1 MRSIT
6 KMLFTFVLLCVA
18 GVTHVYAD
26 DEVELTADMFYIWD
40 GYGADATYTSVATV
54 DFNIGNDAELGSG
67 SMVCGTSTV
76 DYLTYADLTG
86 STKLIISGTPGM
98 QFRVLMNRQESNS
111 GPLVEKNPT
120 IGEDGIAELDLTDLS
135 YVHINAIKTGWG
147 SSAGK
152 VSSIKF
158 VKPSDPLAVPKE
170 ALKNAINV
178 AKLYNGLAYTEA
190 TFTNLSN
197 AITDGNRA
205 LAAEGATQEMLTDA
219 TTAINN
225 AITALA
231 FKENFISLQDVPF
244 GAWNGWGADAE
255 MTQAGTPTW
264 VLFTATGQSYG
275 DPSVN
280 SYADVSAYDKLY
292 IVTVSGTPRILLN
305 RTADGGQWNENE
317 EESNLIDNTKG
328 GWSAKY
334 FSQEEKVF
342 IVDLKQLVA
351 DKGFAHLTAIKSFDN
366 NVISGLYL
374 YKAAEETPSEGTIIA
389 WEADKQGYDNATEI
403 GTVNLDESIQ
413 AVFDKNTNNNAPK
426 YYTTGTAVRCYG
438 GNTITIS
445 GDKVAISLVQ
455 FSFGDNDGSNEIT
468 ADKGTYKDGLWTIDE
483 NTNIVKF
490 TIGGTT
496 GNRRIVAI
504 KVVYTVDENAQEIV
518 EVHIANTAETA
529 YDVAEAV
536 ELIEAGEALGETVF
550 VKGMIS
556 KIEKVNID
564 AEDASKNYI
573 TYWISADGTENGQQ
587 FECYKGLSK
596 EGLAYED
603 IEVGAEVIVSGTMKK
618 YTPKQGDPIYEF
630 NAGNTIVSYN
640 APVAPQPFEPVDY
653 TNAIINAEFN
663 PSADPIGWTEN
674 VSASFKDF
682 GMGSIGS
689 YKVRDEFAPATI
701 DETHI
706 ESDYCAALECR
717 WASSFASYQQTVT
730 LKAGDYKLTYD
741 VENVNAGTT
750 SANYNN
756 LFTVTV
762 GEEIFTDNSTEWMNG
777 KSSWTTHSI
786 VFSLAQDAAVTIR
799 LGYGTGE
806 NNFHLSNTPALF
818 VSHLNLATCNL
829 LSETKEAAIAA
840 IEALAP
846 IGDGLFTYTQ
856 TDIDAAKNAVLAA
869 KTIDELNAVE
879 MPAPKAPDATKA
891 YAITNA
897 TAEGNLCIAT
907 EKVTVA
913 KDAAIY
919 FTAVEGGFI
928 LSNDEGEY
936 VFKTTDNNWTLSTTT
951 NIEEAYIVTVVPVEG
966 GYTIKGAKG
975 LFGLD
980 TVTEGSTVYANK
992 SQNNNGLWT
1001 IAEWVAPV
1009 EPTEDYTAYIVNAD
1023 LTGTEPAGFDAT
1035 GTKGIDGSGIVKAG
1049 NNAVYD
1055 FKQTIT
1061 GLPAG
1066 KYVVSVQA
1074 AYRYGADEQTEAEA
1088 YFNDNIETK
1097 FAKLYA
1103 TVGTKTVDVLVKN
1116 RYDGASDT
1124 DWANGEGSV
1133 MVMGKPVPNSSAAVK
1148 AWFDA
1153 KQYTN
1158 EVTFNLVEAG
1168 DVTIGIVKTAQP
1180 EAGDYTVIGP
1190 WTLTRIGDADEE
1202 EPEPQPQPG
1211 LIADGKYY
1219 FFNVAT
1225 EQYLAA
1231 GADWGTHAVVNSDGV
1246 EYTVALADGKYTI
1259 DSQISNGGDN
1269 HYLNGEWN
1277 DGAAMGWTIA
1287 EVREGVYTLSNGEKF
1302 LTAQDN
1308 GVVTLQDDATA
1319 ITAMWTLVTPEA
1331 RLSELANATADA
1343 PVNATFLI
1351 TDANFGRNDLRQSA
1365 WTIDAANKNL
1375 SGGNNTNNCAESFH
1389 SVFTLSQT
1397 LANAPKGVYALTAQ
1411 GFYRQDGSDDENLP
1425 VFFANDET
1433 AKFPLKTG
1441 SENSMSDASN
1451 SFTNGAYTIDP
1462 IYVEINDGETLTIG
1476 AKLEGN
1482 TNLWC
1487 IWDNFQ
1493 LTYYGTEA
1501 NIEELRYAGLI
1512 AQLAEL
1518 KNEATTFI
1526 DGGEV
1531 SAHTTIAL
1539 QAAVRG
1545 ADTVESSEE
1554 SYNAAISA
1562 LKEAIAQ
1569 AKKDVV
1575 NKAAIDAMY
1584 ALIESTNVYT
1594 AEALETYKRAA
1605 DDYKAAFEEGTL
1617 TVTVDN
1623 PAALHG
1629 WRTNNDYDDLLLSAW
1644 TIDGV
1649 QASDFTTDLYI
1660 NNWSVEGENDGSEF
1674 FVPFFE
1680 YWTGDGNSLAERTLA
1695 ANMTN
1700 LPAGNYTISAW
1711 VRVRAKNGY
1720 TAPAYGITLS
1730 GNDGEAVDV
1739 AAGNQIGTSQFYIN
1753 EYTANCVVGA
1763 DGKLTIQFNIA
1774 ADNNISWLSF
1784 KNVKFEK
1791 VSEVGVNGIAIDA
1804 SNDAIYDLTGRRVK
1818 TPVKGSLYIINGKKQ
1833 LVK

>member
-1 MRSIT
+1 MLLALFAIVSVNVWANEVTDVLNQSVTKIT
-6 KMLFTFVLLCVA
+6 TTNYAEFINLTA
-18 GVTHVYAD
+18 TSDAVYAGNIAGANASIQ
-26 DEVELTADMFYIWD
+26 LRSKNNSGIITTTSGGTAKKIVVTWNENTDPARVLDI
-40 GYGADATYTSVATV
+40 YGSETAYSVAADLYNADTQGTKIGSLAIADATDGVSTLEIEDEYAY
-54 DFNIGNDAELGSG
+54 IG
-67 SMVCGTSTV
+67 
-76 DYLTYADLTG
+76 
-86 STKLIISGTPGM
+86 I
-98 QFRVLMNRQESNS
+98 RSNS
-111 GPLVEKNPT
+111 GAMYLTSIAITWETGAAAPSVAKPVITPNGGYFIDTQEVTFSCETQGAEIYYTIDGSEPANGNEPSTSATKYERTLLVTENNTVVRAVAFK
-120 IGEDGIAELDLTDLS
+120 DGAKS
-135 YVHINAIKTGWG
+135 
-147 SSAGK
+147 
-152 VSSIKF
+152 
-158 VKPSDPLAVPKE
+158 KE
-170 ALKNAINV
+170 A
-178 AKLYNGLAYTEA
+178 TA
-190 TFTNLSN
+190 TFTQIQSYSKLAAMSGLATNTPFVFTGPLMVTAKPTDKYVYVYDGTSFGLIYDGTGTKTAAAEKGKYITAGWTGTVSIYNKLFELVPDQAITVNADPAQPFNYLEEPISEANIHKVITLKNVTSFSANGKNLSIIIDN
-197 AITDGNRA
+197 EKDIQEACGAKGYNQFGIEIPEAEEGKTYEIIGAIGRYNDNLQFWPITIQEPGEPQPEPVIGFYVAGSMNNWSVNENYKMTMNEKLVEQGIKEFSLTTTLKAGNEFKVVSSNDGSKITSWFPGDGKGNYTIDADGEYTIYCRPNFDGDDSWYEKCLKVEAVKEPAPEPALLKNGDFSKAAIIDNHICTYSKDMENNGTTFCNMQDVADWTIVNNGDARA
-205 LAAEGATQEMLTDA
+205 AGVMAYGSETWIGGTGYAVPAVNPAGKAEGQ
-219 TTAINN
+219 
-225 AITALA
+225 ALGIVA
-231 FKENFISLQDVPF
+231 V
-244 GAWNGWGADAE
+244 WGADAQY
-255 MTQAGTPTW
+255 TQAY
-264 VLFTATGQSYG
+264 LFEPGY
-275 DPSVN
+275 
-280 SYADVSAYDKLY
+280 YLVSA
-292 IVTVSGTPRILLN
+292 RI
-305 RTADGGQWNENE
+305 
-317 EESNLIDNTKG
+317 
-328 GWSAKY
+328 
-334 FSQEEKVF
+334 
-342 IVDLKQLVA
+342 
-351 DKGFAHLTAIKSFDN
+351 N
-366 NVISGLYL
+366 NV
-374 YKAAEETPSEGTIIA
+374 
-389 WEADKQGYDNATEI
+389 
-403 GTVNLDESIQ
+403 
-413 AVFDKNTNNNAPK
+413 
-426 YYTTGTAVRCYG
+426 
-438 GNTITIS
+438 
-445 GDKVAISLVQ
+445 
-455 FSFGDNDGSNEIT
+455 
-468 ADKGTYKDGLWTIDE
+468 
-483 NTNIVKF
+483 
-490 TIGGTT
+490 GGTT
-496 GNRRIVAI
+496 ATAANLFGATIGETSYYADNKTYEVGVWTRENVTFQVEAAADGVISLGYKATNAGNASQQHLFYDGVFMKVFETAEARNAYIKELADADAADAAANNLIVAR
-504 KVVYTVDENAQEIV
+504 KNALAALETLSVGEGLFQYSQEAINAAK
-518 EVHIANTAETA
+518 IAIQAAETA
-529 YDVAEAV
+529 
-536 ELIEAGEALGETVF
+536 
-550 VKGMIS
+550 
-556 KIEKVNID
+556 D
-564 AEDASKNYI
+564 AIKA
-573 TYWISADGTENGQQ
+573 A
-587 FECYKGLSK
+587 
-596 EGLAYED
+596 
-603 IEVGAEVIVSGTMKK
+603 M
-618 YTPKQGDPIYEF
+618 
-630 NAGNTIVSYN
+630 
-640 APVAPQPFEPVDY
+640 PQP
-653 TNAIINAEFN
+653 T
-663 PSADPIGWTEN
+663 
-674 VSASFKDF
+674 
-682 GMGSIGS
+682 
-689 YKVRDEFAPATI
+689 
-701 DETHI
+701 
-706 ESDYCAALECR
+706 
-717 WASSFASYQQTVT
+717 
-730 LKAGDYKLTYD
+730 
-741 VENVNAGTT
+741 
-750 SANYNN
+750 
-756 LFTVTV
+756 
-762 GEEIFTDNSTEWMNG
+762 
-777 KSSWTTHSI
+777 
-786 VFSLAQDAAVTIR
+786 
-799 LGYGTGE
+799 
-806 NNFHLSNTPALF
+806 
-818 VSHLNLATCNL
+818 
-829 LSETKEAAIAA
+829 
-840 IEALAP
+840 
-846 IGDGLFTYTQ
+846 
-856 TDIDAAKNAVLAA
+856 
-869 KTIDELNAVE
+869 
-879 MPAPKAPDATKA
+879 APDASKA

-897 TAEGNLCIAT
+897 TAEGNLSIAT

-919 FTAVEGGFI
+919 FTAVEGGFV

-936 VFKTTDNNWTLSTTT
+936 VFKTTGNTWTLSTTT
-951 NIEEAYIVTVVPVEG
+951 NIEEAYVVTVVPVEG
-966 GYTIKGAKG
+966 GFTIKGANG

-980 TVTEGSTVYANK
+980 NTAEGSTVYANK

-1009 EPTEDYTAYIVNAD
+1009 EPAEDYTAFIVNAD
-1023 LTGTEPAGFDAT
+1023 LKSTEPAGFDAT
-1035 GTKGIDGSGIVKAG
+1035 GTKGIDGSGIVKCA

-1066 KYVVSVQA
+1066 KYTVSVQA
-1074 AYRYGADEQTEAEA
+1074 AYRYGADEQAEADA
-1088 YFNDNIETK
+1088 YFNDAIETK

-1133 MVMGKPVPNSSAAVK
+1133 MVMGKPVPNSSAAVQ

-1231 GADWGTHAVVNSDGV
+1231 GADWGTHAVVNADGV

-1259 DSQISNGGDN
+1259 DSQISNGGNN

-1319 ITAMWTLVTPEA
+1319 MTAMWTLVTPEA

-1451 SFTNGAYTIDP
+1451 SFTDGAYTIDP
-1462 IYVEINDGETLTIG
+1462 IYVKISDGETLTIG

-1493 LTYYGTEA
+1493 LTYFGAEA
-1501 NIEELRYAGLI
+1501 NIDDLRFAGLI

-1518 KNEATTFI
+1518 KDEATRFI
-1526 DGGEV
+1526 NLEEV
-1531 SAHTTIAL
+1531 SASTLSAL
-1539 QAAVRG
+1539 QTAVRG
-1545 ADTVESSEE
+1545 ADTVESNEE
-1554 SYNAAISA
+1554 AYNTAIAA
-1562 LKEAIAQ
+1562 LKDAIAQ

-1660 NNWSVEGENDGSEF
+1660 NNWSTEGVNDGSEF

-1818 TPVKGSLYIINGKKQ
+1818 TPVKGSLYIINGNKK

>member
-197 AITDGNRA
+197 AITAGNRA

-231 FKENFISLQDVPF
+231 FKENFISLQDIPF

-389 WEADKQGYDNATEI
+389 WEADKQGYENATEV
-403 GTVNLDESIQ
+403 GTVNLDESIK
-413 AVFDKNTNNNAPK
+413 AVFDKNTNTNAPK

-536 ELIEAGEALGETVF
+536 ELIEAGEALSETVF
-550 VKGMIS
+550 VKGIIS
-556 KIEKVNID
+556 NIEKVNID

-596 EGLAYED
+596 DELAYED

-630 NAGNTIVSYN
+630 NAGNTIVSYK
-640 APVAPQPFEPVDY
+640 APEASQPFEPVDY
-653 TNAIINAEFN
+653 TSSIINAEFN
-663 PSADPIGWTEN
+663 PAADPIGWTEN
-674 VSASFKDF
+674 VSASYKDF
-682 GMGSIGS
+682 GMGAIGT
-689 YKVRDEFAPATI
+689 YKVRNEFDAATV
-701 DETHI
+701 DETHL
-706 ESDYCAALECR
+706 ETEFCAALECR

-786 VFSLAQDAAVTIR
+786 VFSLAQDAAVTIS

-806 NNFHLSNTPALF
+806 NNFHLNNTPALF
-818 VSHLNLATCNL
+818 VSHLNLATCDP

-879 MPAPKAPDATKA
+879 MPAPKAPDAAKA
-891 YAITNA
+891 YAISNA
-897 TAEGNLCIAT
+897 TAEGNLSIAT

-919 FTAVEGGFI
+919 FTAVEGGFV
-928 LSNDEGEY
+928 LSNEDGEY
-936 VFKTTDNNWTLSTTT
+936 VFKTTGNTWTLSTTA
-951 NIEEAYIVTVVPVEG
+951 NIEEAYVVTVVPVEG
-966 GYTIKGAKG
+966 GFTIKGANG

-980 TVTEGSTVYANK
+980 NTAEGSTVYANK

-1009 EPTEDYTAYIVNAD
+1009 EPAEDYTAFIVNAD
-1023 LTGTEPAGFDAT
+1023 LKSTEPAGFDAT
-1035 GTKGIDGSGIVKAG
+1035 GTKGIDGSGIVKCA

-1074 AYRYGADEQTEAEA
+1074 AYRYGGDEQTEAEA
-1088 YFNDNIETK
+1088 YFNDAIETK

-1133 MVMGKPVPNSSAAVK
+1133 MVMGKPVPNSSSAVK

-1190 WTLTRIGDADEE
+1190 WTLTRIGDAEE
-1202 EPEPQPQPG
+1202 EPEPQPQPDENDMTDKIVNPSFETG
-1211 LIADGKYY
+1211 DATGWTYEPSNDHGAKRNDNATYTISNADGNYVFNIWSSGNAISQKIEGLPNGTYILKALIATDAGQKVQLNANGKS
-1219 FFNVAT
+1219 VQIDASS
-1225 EQYLAA
+1225 E
-1231 GADWGTHAVVNSDGV
+1231 GKGVGV
-1246 EYTVALADGKYTI
+1246 EGELEFDVL
-1259 DSQISNGGDN
+1259 DN
-1269 HYLNGEWN
+1269 
-1277 DGAAMGWTIA
+1277 
-1287 EVREGVYTLSNGEKF
+1287 
-1302 LTAQDN
+1302 TA
-1308 GVVTLQDDATA
+1308 
-1319 ITAMWTLVTPEA
+1319 
-1331 RLSELANATADA
+1331 
-1343 PVNATFLI
+1343 
-1351 TDANFGRNDLRQSA
+1351 
-1365 WTIDAANKNL
+1365 
-1375 SGGNNTNNCAESFH
+1375 
-1389 SVFTLSQT
+1389 
-1397 LANAPKGVYALTAQ
+1397 
-1411 GFYRQDGSDDENLP
+1411 
-1425 VFFANDET
+1425 
-1433 AKFPLKTG
+1433 
-1441 SENSMSDASN
+1441 
-1451 SFTNGAYTIDP
+1451 
-1462 IYVEINDGETLTIG
+1462 TIG
-1476 AKLEGN
+1476 AEGVN
-1482 TNLWC
+1482 KYWYKV
-1487 IWDNFQ
+1487 DNFR
-1493 LTYYGTEA
+1493 LFFVKA
-1501 NIEELRYAGLI
+1501 LSLDDLI
-1512 AQLAEL
+1512 AAYNDAKADARTIEGKMNTEIKTALEVALRAEVDMSSAESLSAATLAL
-1518 KNEATTFI
+1518 TTAVANAKASVAAYAKA
-1526 DGGEV
+1526 GE
-1531 SAHTTIAL
+1531 IL
-1539 QAAVRG
+1539 PKM
-1545 ADTVESSEE
+1545 
-1554 SYNAAISA
+1554 
-1562 LKEAIAQ
+1562 KEFT
-1569 AKKDVV
+1569 
-1575 NKAAIDAMY
+1575 
-1584 ALIESTNVYT
+1584 ETTNVYT
-1594 AEALETYKRAA
+1594 EEAYEEYYSKWVVKYEDGSLTAAEADALQNPFQRTGWHASI
-1605 DDYKAAFEEGTL
+1605 
-1617 TVTVDN
+1617 TVDN
-1623 PAALHG
+1623 F
-1629 WRTNNDYDDLLLSAW
+1629 LLSAW
-1644 TIDGV
+1644 DTNVDFQDAPYYINTWSDEGEKDG
-1649 QASDFTTDLYI
+1649 SDFK
-1660 NNWSVEGENDGSEF
+1660 
-1674 FVPFFE
+1674 VPFFE
-1680 YWTGDGNSLAERTLA
+1680 YWTDDAASLGERTLTA
-1695 ANMTN
+1695 TMNR
-1700 LPAGNYTISAW
+1700 LEAGAYSVTAW
-1711 VRVRAKNGY
+1711 VRVRMKNGAE
-1720 TAPAYGITLS
+1720 APAYGITLQA
-1730 GNDGEAVDV
+1730 NEGEAIDV
-1739 AAGNQIGTSQFYIN
+1739 AAGDQVGTSQFFLKEFSAKGN
-1753 EYTANCVVGA
+1753 VGE
-1763 DGKLTIQFNIA
+1763 DGELKIKFNIA

-1818 TPVKGSLYIINGKKQ
+1818 TPVKGSLYIINGNKK